1 MKLLII
7 LLPILLFSDV
17 GVLTKIVDGDTLY
30 FKTNNKT
37 VKCRV
42 EYIDTP
48 ESKNNKKNKRDISN
62 CRGITAK
69 DMTSAGKIATRA
81 VKRLLTLKKQ
91 YMYNV
96 NGKDRYARSIC
107 VVKLDNTTFNEQ
119 MVLNGYAVPYRQYM
133 NSSELKRYNMLLK
146 KAKSEKVGLWGDRES
161 VIECLDRAR
170 SDY

>member
-7 LLPILLFSDV
+7 LLPILLFSDI

-30 FKTNNKT
+30 FKTNNQI
-37 VKCRV
+37 VKCRI

-48 ESKNNKKNKRDISN
+48 ESRDNKKNKRDISN

-69 DMTSAGKIATRA
+69 DMTSAGKSATRA
-81 VKRLLTLKKQ
+81 AKRLLTLKKQ
-91 YMYNV
+91 YSYSV
-96 NGKDRYARSIC
+96 SGKDRYGRSIC

-133 NSSELKRYNMLLK
+133 NATELKYYSTLLE
-146 KAKSEKVGLWGDRES
+146 KAKSEKVGLWRDRETI
-161 VIECLDRAR
+161 IECLNRAR
-170 SDY
+170 F